1 MGVAPEPAAP
11 VARLLDEI
19 RSLGHRGGTTAA
31 MRSRQLAL
39 SDACVT
45 LIEPGAVATD
55 LPTHITHGE
64 TRQGDADHR
73 RVVEHRRQTRPG
85 SIPAAG
91 SGPAPAT
98 GRPPASRTTAT
109 TYF

>member
-39 SDACVT
+39 SWVPQ
-45 LIEPGAVATD
+45 LRAVLGHD
-55 LPTHITHGE
+55 RE
-64 TRQGDADHR
+64 C
-73 RVVEHRRQTRPG
+73 
-85 SIPAAG
+85 
-91 SGPAPAT
+91 
-98 GRPPASRTTAT
+98 
-109 TYF
+109 

>member
-45 LIEPGAVATD
+45 LIEPGAVATE
-55 LPTHITHGE
+55 LPTHIT
-64 TRQGDADHR
+64 TA
-73 RVVEHRRQTRPG
+73 RP
-85 SIPAAG
+85 
-91 SGPAPAT
+91 
-98 GRPPASRTTAT
+98 R
-109 TYF
+109 